1 MEEKLLLLAQV
12 VDRWHGCTL
21 LIYVLFT
28 IYTWMAIVIVILLLF
43 ISKPLHN
50 IDFGVDMG

>member
-1 MEEKLLLLAQV
+1 MEEKLFLAQV

-21 LIYVLFT
+21 LIYVLVT